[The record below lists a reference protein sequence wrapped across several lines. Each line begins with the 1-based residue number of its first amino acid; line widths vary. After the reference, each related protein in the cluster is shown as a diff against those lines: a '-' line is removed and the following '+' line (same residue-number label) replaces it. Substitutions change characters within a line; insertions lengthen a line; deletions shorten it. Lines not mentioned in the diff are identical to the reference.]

1 MDRRR
6 LIILWASI
14 GLIVA
19 CASGCTLI
27 WNRPYE
33 ESIHLHRKAKLE
45 LLQGKNEEA
54 EKHLVKANEK
64 LSPDIDPCSA
74 RIAIYNNLGRSVAA
88 RGDFKS
94 AAEHYRHG
102 IGDFNSSP
110 GTPCKHPFYPI
121 LMNNLCESLLAETAS
136 AEAAKECSEAFNAN
150 VFILSDGKTK
160 LPADDVAW
168 GLWNSARLEPNNTS
182 AEATY
187 QYALGRLKHEV
198 CRLRSDPTKPPIL
211 DQAQVGDVYFQ
222 MGRYSLLDGD
232 FQSAALFHQAAFD
245 KRQSLPD
252 DPQIASSIA
261 AIGQVMICSSNLPPD
276 SDALQA
282 LQRSVEARERW
293 ALSLRATYPGHPD
306 IAKSY
311 LGLALILEKEK
322 RLQEAWGFYMKAY
335 DTLAAKLPIVK
346 RTSDDS
352 IPEFYPSAA
361 LELVKNLNNQLRL
374 VTPSLHGIART
385 ISAMPLD
392 TSAVSF
398 HERALYW
405 RKGIYGPNHPL
416 TLQSLLETGSAYEDG
431 GHPAEAEG
439 FYQKALAIAE
449 TVLKQKRELTGVIQ
463 YALGR
468 VSQKQ
473 GRADQAA
480 AYYSAASGNL
490 IPPGTVLTEQYVKD
504 RQEFYRMLYSV
515 SELQGP
521 DGRTVI
527 ARDRPQHLRDHQ
539 SFETF
544 FNKKQQDFADLFKD
558 FSWDKVENLVDD
570 PVDDL
575 KHEIH
580 GSQVLFWRC
589 FLDPILMQGG
599 RAKCD

>member
-1 MDRRR
+1 MDRLR
-6 LIILWASI
+6 LILKWVSI
-14 GLIVA
+14 GLGVA
-19 CASGCTLI
+19 CAVGCTPI
-27 WNRPYE
+27 WNHPYE

-45 LLQGKNEEA
+45 LLQGKNEQA
-54 EKHLVKANEK
+54 QGHLVEANEK
-64 LSPDIDPCSA
+64 LSPKIDPCSA
-74 RIAIYNNLGRSVAA
+74 RIAIYNNLGRSYAA
-88 RGDFKS
+88 RGDFET
-94 AAEHYRHG
+94 AVTHYNHG
-102 IGDFNSSP
+102 IDVFNYPSV
-110 GTPCKHPFYPI
+110 TPCKHPFYAV
-121 LMNNLCESLLAETAS
+121 LKNNLCESLS
-136 AEAAKECSEAFNAN
+136 AEAAPASAARECSEAFNAN
-150 VFILSDGKTK
+150 VFILSEGKTK
-160 LPADDVAW
+160 LPADDIAW

-182 AEATY
+182 ADAIY
-187 QYALGRLKHEV
+187 QYALD
-198 CRLRSDPTKPPIL
+198 RLRYELDRLRPDPTKPPVL

-222 MGRYSLLDGD
+222 IGRYSLLDGD
-232 FQSAALFHQAAFD
+232 FRSAALFHQAAFD
-245 KRQSLPD
+245 KRQSLTD
-252 DPQIASSIA
+252 DPQLASSIA
-261 AIGQVMICSSNLPPD
+261 AIGQVMLCSSNLPPD

-306 IAKSY
+306 FVKSY

-322 RLQEAWGFYMKAY
+322 MLQEAWGFYMKAY
-335 DTLAAKLPIVK
+335 DTLAAEFPIVK
-346 RTSDDS
+346 RPSNDS
-352 IPEFYPSAA
+352 IPEIYSFVA
-361 LELVKNLNNQLRL
+361 LDLVKNIDRQVRL
-374 VTPSLHGIART
+374 VAPSLHGIART
-385 ISAMPLD
+385 ISTMLLD
-392 TSAVSF
+392 TPAVSF
-398 HERALYW
+398 HERAINW

-431 GHPAEAEG
+431 GQPAEAEG

-449 TVLKQKRELTGVIQ
+449 TVLKQKRELAGVIQ

-468 VSQKQ
+468 VNRKQ

-480 AYYSAASGNL
+480 AYFSIASGNL
-490 IPPGTVLTEQYVKD
+490 VPPGTVLTEQYVKD

-527 ARDRPQHLRDHQ
+527 ARDQSQHPRDHQ
-539 SFETF
+539 SFENF
-544 FNKKQQDFADLFKD
+544 FNKKQKDFADLFKD

-589 FLDPILMQGG
+589 FLHPTLMQGG

>member
-6 LIILWASI
+6 LIIRWASI

-45 LLQGKNEEA
+45 LLKGENGEA
-54 EKHLVKANEK
+54 EKHLVEANEK

-74 RIAIYNNLGRSVAA
+74 RIAIYNNLGRSRAA
-88 RGDFKS
+88 RGDFE
-94 AAEHYRHG
+94 AAVTHYNHG
-102 IGDFNSSP
+102 IDAFNNPP
-110 GTPCKHPFYPI
+110 GKPCRHPFYAV
-121 LMNNLCESLLAETAS
+121 LKNNLCESLSAKAAS
-136 AEAAKECSEAFNAN
+136 AGAAEECGEAFTAN
-150 VFILSDGKTK
+150 IFILSDGKTK

-168 GLWNSARLEPNNTS
+168 GLWNYARLDPNNTS
-182 AEATY
+182 ADAIY
-187 QYALGRLKHEV
+187 QHASDRLEYELE
-198 CRLRSDPTKPPIL
+198 RLRPDPTHAPIL
-211 DQAQVGDVYFQ
+211 GQAQVGDVYFQ
-222 MGRYSLLDGD
+222 VGRYSLLDGD
-232 FQSAALFHQAAFD
+232 FRSAALFHQAAFD

-252 DPQIASSIA
+252 APQLASSIA
-261 AIGQVMICSSNLPPD
+261 AIGQVMLCSSNLPPD

-282 LQRSVEARERW
+282 LQRAVEARERW
-293 ALSLRATYPGHPD
+293 ALSLRATYPDHPD
-306 IAKSY
+306 IVKSY

-322 RLQEAWGFYMKAY
+322 KLSDAWGFYMKAY
-335 DTLAAKLPIVK
+335 DTLAAKFPSVK

-352 IPEFYPSAA
+352 IPELYPSAA
-361 LELVKNLNNQLRL
+361 LELVKSLNNQLRL

-385 ISAMPLD
+385 ISTMPLD
-392 TSAVSF
+392 TPAVSF
-398 HERALYW
+398 HERALNW
-405 RKGIYGPNHPL
+405 RKGICGPNHPL

-431 GHPAEAEG
+431 GHPADAER
-439 FYQKALAIAE
+439 FYREALAIAD

-468 VSQKQ
+468 VSRKQ

-480 AYYSAASGNL
+480 AYFSAASGNL
-490 IPPGTVLTEQYVKD
+490 IPPGTVLTEQYVRD
-504 RQEFYRMLYSV
+504 RQEFYRVLYSV

-527 ARDRPQHLRDHQ
+527 ARDRPQNLRDHQ
-539 SFETF
+539 SFESF
-544 FNKKQQDFADLFKD
+544 LDKKQGEFADLFKD
-558 FSWDKVENLVDD
+558 FSWDKVENLIDD

-589 FLDPILMQGG
+589 FLDPSLMQGG